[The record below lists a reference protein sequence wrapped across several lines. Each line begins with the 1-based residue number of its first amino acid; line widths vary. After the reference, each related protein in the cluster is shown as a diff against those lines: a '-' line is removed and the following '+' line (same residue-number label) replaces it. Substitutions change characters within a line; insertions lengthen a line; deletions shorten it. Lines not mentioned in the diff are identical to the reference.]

1 MSEMA
6 EALLYSWSSG
16 LECHGFRAQMHVT
29 KRSRKISAPSE
40 LEHAHYVHMFT
51 ADDGSC
57 GFQKHSH
64 PLGRS
69 LSESAIAEH
78 VLSRVRSR
86 GLDRSRE
93 AGEGCNHQGPHQ
105 AVLQRH
111 NM

>member
-40 LEHAHYVHMFT
+40 LEHAYYVHMFT

-57 GFQKHSH
+57 GLWF
-64 PLGRS
+64 
-69 LSESAIAEH
+69 SEAFPPFRKKFE
-78 VLSRVRSR
+78 
-86 GLDRSRE
+86 
-93 AGEGCNHQGPHQ
+93 
-105 AVLQRH
+105 
-111 NM
+111 